1 MDKHTAKKEAAHRAA
16 AAARR
21 LALVEGRAV
30 RTTYHDCVTKRDS
43 RSVTYHLTRADA
55 EKDLASALAAGLKA
69 ELLEV
74 SLEDQAKSLG
84 LPGVPESWKVG

>member
-1 MDKHTAKKEAAHRAA
+1 MNAKHNAKESAHRAA

-30 RTTYHDCVTKRDS
+30 RVTYRDCVTNRDS
-43 RSVTYHLTRADA
+43 RSITYYPTRTDA
-55 EKDLASALAAGLKA
+55 EFWLSASLNAGLKA

-84 LPGVPESWKVG
+84 LPGVPESWLG